1 LAQLV
6 HYAPHLENDI
16 LETFISAGE
25 RMYNSNEKTKIKAV
39 RKNVMD
45 AWNGSVNNPTNNATL
60 DKIISDQEETKTVVE
75 QKNTDINYSSE
86 FRYLGEDEKLY
97 SLILNEINKDKFTI
111 INAPTGSGKTTL
123 VKKLDKDIEDKI
135 IFLAPLRTIVEQQ
148 SKEYKTVLGGA
159 NRFQVKDAEKET
171 LLFSSYSSANKL
183 SSVKD
188 KVLIIDESHLLSDR
202 SNILYK
208 EIQTILRMIKEAKK
222 VIFFSATTNI
232 LLKEIFKTN
241 QINIKTPVKK
251 QEVKPLFYKEN
262 RSDVIIKWLSKKTD
276 DVKVLFLN
284 NKTTISDIRKDLV
297 RLGIHKN
304 EEIATFTANVK
315 DVASDDYQHLIKEQ
329 EINDNIKL
337 VLSTSKIG
345 EGVSITNK
353 KNFDVL
359 FAGSKDVHFFA
370 QAPQRFRNAKELKV
384 SVLFNESFKTL
395 KGTKIDKKSTYSSL
409 LSEVQKVP
417 TVICDFITEE
427 KEKTKL
433 PNINIDWSE
442 RAIIYVNEQ
451 KCINSFEILN
461 QIKQIEE
468 RFYNF
473 DLWKTAVSK
482 VIENIHFTKDV
493 NVNQVKNKDLVQFR
507 KDRRKEKKEFLEM
520 IRTRLAND
528 KAGAVLNQ
536 VKEVTKNTKLK
547 AFVDYQKRSFT
558 VNPKLTTDEKILF
571 FENFETIE
579 RYINSIKT
587 LMNILSLDFT
597 EAGVLFNEHGN
608 YKTDQFNLMLKQY
621 VVAELKSKGAK
632 TINQAKTL
640 QSVKKIE
647 DVFTP
652 FLNDNEVVMSKA
664 SLFFLLRAKLDYRIK
679 CEDIGIVKNR
689 IGSIFDVSYNKKSKE
704 FTLKNT
710 VPQFILYI
718 ENKTKRGTNVS
729 SVVEKDTD
737 LFSVTNLLCSS
748 EEVKHQKND
757 EILKLDF

>member
-1 LAQLV
+1 
-6 HYAPHLENDI
+6 
-16 LETFISAGE
+16 
-25 RMYNSNEKTKIKAV
+25 
-39 RKNVMD
+39 
-45 AWNGSVNNPTNNATL
+45 
-60 DKIISDQEETKTVVE
+60 
-75 QKNTDINYSSE
+75 
-86 FRYLGEDEKLY
+86 
-97 SLILNEINKDKFTI
+97 
-111 INAPTGSGKTTL
+111 
-123 VKKLDKDIEDKI
+123 
-135 IFLAPLRTIVEQQ
+135 
-148 SKEYKTVLGGA
+148 
-159 NRFQVKDAEKET
+159 
-171 LLFSSYSSANKL
+171 
-183 SSVKD
+183 
-188 KVLIIDESHLLSDR
+188 
-202 SNILYK
+202 
-208 EIQTILRMIKEAKK
+208 MIKEAKK